1 MIKIEDFI
9 DHTILKPT
17 ATENDIKKVI
27 QEAVLY
33 NFRSVCIHPCFLNL
47 ANEILINKQPYP
59 ITVIGFPLGANTTE
73 TKVYETKQALK
84 NGAIE
89 IDMVMNISDF
99 KSKNFKK
106 VLYDIS
112 SVVKAADPYLVKVTI
127 ETAYLTNDE
136 KIKAVELIINAGAAF
151 VKTST
156 GFAPFG
162 ATIED
167 IQLLKKASKGKIK
180 IKASGG
186 IKTRKDALILIDAG
200 ADRIGASTSVNLFID
215 N

>member
-17 ATENDIKKVI
+17 ATENDIKKVL

-33 NFRSVCIHPCFLNL
+33 NFRSVCIQPCFLNL
-47 ANEILINKQPYP
+47 ANEILNNKQPYP

-73 TKVYETKQALK
+73 TKVFETQQAIN
-84 NGAIE
+84 NGAVE

-99 KSKNFKK
+99 KSKNFEK

-112 SVVKAADPYLVKVTI
+112 SVVKAAAPYLVKVII

-167 IQLLKKASKGKIK
+167 IQLLKKVSKGKIK